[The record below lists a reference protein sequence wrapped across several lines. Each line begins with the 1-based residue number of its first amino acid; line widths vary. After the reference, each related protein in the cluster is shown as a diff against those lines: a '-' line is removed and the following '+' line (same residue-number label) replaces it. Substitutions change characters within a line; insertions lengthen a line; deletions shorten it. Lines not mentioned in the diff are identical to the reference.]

1 MLCAKVAVS
10 AALLA
15 CLPSVS
21 PLHADALDEFLLARD
36 ALAGRSYAEAV
47 VLLARFREEH
57 PQSALSSE
65 AAILRARAYRLWG
78 KRDDAVKSLV
88 DFIDNDP
95 EDPWATRARLLLAE
109 VFLEAARFEDASEIY
124 RLRLEALRGDAY
136 LLGLSSYYLEIADPA
151 FVGRRVQDPS
161 SALPK
166 EIVQHDFATA
176 LEFYRKARAI
186 HIPAG
191 RRGEVSFRI
200 ARCLLEL
207 RQDAESVAEFRYLLA
222 RSKSQ
227 TPPPKLAGTLE
238 GDAIF
243 SLATGLYRTGDP
255 KGAIAEFL
263 RLEKEHA
270 DHRWVPEALERV
282 GKIRLEIVDATSAE
296 TERRVRF
303 REALLTWN
311 RFLTRYPQHDL
322 APRVEFQRAAAL
334 ARFGDVDAA
343 VKAYSEFPVRYEKD
357 SQAPLAI
364 LRVAELERARNAFD
378 AAIEAWKR
386 FLGTYPNDSRWS
398 TAQTRIKQARY
409 DKGAHL
415 LSVEKKPADAR
426 VVWGRFLDEYPLD
439 SLAPEV
445 YRRFYEMA
453 LPANAMPPDRG
464 PAVTD
469 ETLRRQYLQAISHL
483 RTLFGKY
490 PRSPQAPSSRLIT
503 AQLIHH
509 RLDDLEGSIIEYE
522 AVVESF
528 PGTLEARQAAET
540 LTSLRRRHL
549 KITTPRA
556 FTTDGPWRLEIETRN
571 VARLR
576 FKAYRLNLEEY
587 FRHKHA
593 VASIEDVVVG
603 VVEPTKTWESDL
615 AGYRPFRLLGGLR
628 ELPLD
633 DKELGAFIVTIEDIP
648 PVTKIDAGP
657 AEPTR
662 ISGPPLIATT
672 LLLRSNIAFV
682 TKHSTSGTL
691 TWVFDE
697 RSGAPVR
704 DARVLL
710 STSGGVV
717 AEGKTDDEGIWR
729 HDRTEASSVGDAR
742 IMAIVEAHGDERG
755 SHYAVDRVVARGASA
770 YGYSTKVHV
779 STDRPLYRPSQTVHF
794 RAVLRKAVEG
804 RYESS
809 EGEKATILVRN
820 PLGVVLFEETLTAN
834 EFGSIAG
841 KLELTEEPPLG
852 DYRVNVRYRKL
863 DFAGSFA
870 VEEYRKPE
878 FAVRLATD
886 RASYLPGEA
895 IEGSIVTE
903 YLFGAPVVGAQV
915 SYSVFEGPFE
925 FDRSRFEEFRW
936 FFQKREVEDRSIEDF
951 TFIARGSGKTDARGR
966 TPFRIEARDAGAGRT
981 YRVVVEATDLS
992 KITVGGG
999 GSVIVS
1005 PQGVLVVA
1013 RADRKVYRPGDKA
1026 TVSFRTV
1033 DATAA
1038 PIDASGDLVL
1048 LRRRRGTKGASLDEE
1063 VRSQPFETRNGLGE
1077 TSLTIDK
1084 PGEYRVLFRTE
1095 DRAGTVCEGG
1105 AILLVAGDEP
1115 DLRKEARLLA
1125 GKAVYRQGEEATLY
1139 LNTPV
1144 GGRHALLTFEGAG
1157 VIDYRVIKVEG
1168 KSHEIVAPMKSEY
1181 SPNIH
1186 VAIALP
1192 ADNKLYEAR
1201 DEIIVLQFLN
1211 VSVTP
1216 SSSVLAPGEEVEL
1229 EVTATDQGGLPVEA
1243 ELSLAVVDRS
1253 IFELSP
1259 DVTEAIKPYFYDQ
1272 RRRRGVSTGSSYSF
1286 GYAGVTRV
1294 VEAEV
1299 LEEYYARQKVKES
1312 ETDRSRGRDR
1322 IRLAKPGSVAP
1333 PTEKSA
1339 IALGGG
1345 AAGAFRARRGE
1356 ALGKK
1361 STSRLGS
1368 SSAAGKTANEALGL
1382 NLDQNRFAMDAAKS
1396 DQALGELS
1404 NSPSAALDG
1413 TYFSTPDALRAQD
1426 ERSTGGRGALGRKA
1440 LAVPKIR
1447 RRFADTAYWNPNV
1460 RTDADG
1466 RARVKLK
1473 LPDNLTS
1480 WQVATRGSTRGTLFG
1495 EAETSFRTSKKL
1507 LVRLQTPRFLTRE
1520 DRTTVTSPVH
1530 NYLDSAQKVRVR
1542 MTSKGV
1548 DVKSFREST
1557 VTVGAGEAR
1566 GVDWELAPPPAADGT
1581 PSSGILTLEALTA
1594 EESDAIE
1601 HVIPVLPFGKRH
1613 AGGDGG
1619 LLVDRI
1625 LYDYELPGNVVPGAV
1640 SVDVDV
1646 YPHQADALL
1655 DTVYHLRYFPYGCVE
1670 QTVSGF
1676 LPAIAVREALDRLGT
1691 PREDLRR
1698 MLDELIPK
1706 RIVRLLNLQRP
1717 SGGWGWWGRQSA
1729 SSSAEMTAIALIAL
1743 ERCRVTGYRV
1753 QADRL
1758 ELGRKRAT
1766 QLLGQ
1771 EGDTDLQAL
1780 LAYALSFS
1788 KRASVDA
1795 LNRLNRYRDRLSGYA
1810 LALTVLAEKG
1820 RGNHGAAAELAGI
1833 LSSRTRE
1840 LTEIDLARKGLQHP
1854 PRVIATRAPTH
1865 PSSIEST
1872 AYALLAL
1879 EAVEPGGATN
1889 RLLADALLSL
1899 RRGVHW
1905 GTTKASAAAV
1915 TALATHFGAR
1925 GANIDAKVDILVDGK
1940 LVETVQLSP
1949 KGDAR
1954 PNTARVVIPIT
1965 ALHEGRNRI
1974 ELRRRGSGD
1983 LAYAIRH
1990 EHYTSA
1996 ERIEEEGNLLRI
2008 SRRYESFR
2016 PPKPAQADPIARPRP
2031 DPRRDTRDLLTGY
2044 TDPTKIAGD
2053 NAQWLVVDTAPQ
2065 PGHRAIV
2072 SRHRPKTESRAVRRA
2087 ERGGKIRVRLHI
2099 SAREDLD
2106 YVQIEDPIPAGCEVV
2121 NDRDDRFTGAFER
2134 KEVRDRR
2141 VVFFLTRLSK
2151 GTHTITYLLRPTFP
2165 GSYRA
2170 LPALAQCMYEPTI
2183 AGTSADHPLE
2193 ILEKLADP
2201 EPDPTGLTIDE
2212 RLYEAERAVRR
2223 LGGAR
2228 GKPEEIAALREL
2240 YTGLARVEHLEG
2252 RYRDLVIA
2260 RLVAIDLAVGR
2271 HREAIEGLEEL
2282 RRRNP
2287 RLIAGN
2293 GDLLSITSA
2302 YRSAGEFEQVV
2313 TYQKRIFDAFYLR
2326 DRRVGETLFKLDEQL
2341 RAQTYGL
2348 NLAASYPDSSRVITD
2363 TFELSRRYASLRME
2377 RSVTRG
2383 RLQRTHHEVLYK
2395 DAAESLARF
2404 VSHFPTSKL
2413 APQAQY
2419 LVIDSLERL
2428 NAPELVVEEASKL
2441 RERYPDSQY
2450 LDDALYAALRAEY
2463 SRKRYDAVIEKSK
2476 ALASKSFRQPNR
2488 RQGPSEHYPSARYLA
2503 AKAHHILGNLPAAV
2517 KAYTE
2522 VRSSFPDAADALGH
2536 LTAKE
2541 LRTPDVVS
2549 IALEKTP
2556 KLEINWKNLDRID
2569 VKIYRVDLP
2578 LLFAVRKDL
2587 KAISAIDLT
2596 GIDPVK
2602 KLEVKLDGAPHAEH
2616 RTLVDLPAKEK
2627 GVYLVS
2633 SRAGGRETST
2643 IVIRSDLRLDVQRVN
2658 AKVRVHV
2665 EPRGPARIKISDG
2678 ARIVGKG
2685 DSDARGI
2692 FEATVSGGRASI
2704 LAERD
2709 GHFALYTE

>member
-207 RQDAESVAEFRYLLA
+207 RQDAESVA

-1115 DLRKEARLLA
+1115 RPRPAQGGAPSGRQGRLSPGRRGDAIPQHPGRRTPRAVDLRGRRRHRLPRHQGRGKEPRDRRADEERVLAEHPRRHRPSRGQQALRGERRDHRPAVPQRL
-1125 GKAVYRQGEEATLY
+1125 
-1139 LNTPV
+1139 
-1144 GGRHALLTFEGAG
+1144 RHALQQRPRAG
-1157 VIDYRVIKVEG
+1157 RGGRARGDGDRPGWLARGGRAVSRGRRPLDFRALAGRHRGDQAVLLRPATPPRRV
-1168 KSHEIVAPMKSEY
+1168 
-1181 SPNIH
+1181 
-1186 VAIALP
+1186 
-1192 ADNKLYEAR
+1192 DR
-1201 DEIIVLQFLN
+1201 IVLL
-1211 VSVTP
+1211 VRLCGGHAGGRGGGPRGVLRP
-1216 SSSVLAPGEEVEL
+1216 SEGQGKRDRPESRQGPHPSREAGQRRASHGEER
-1229 EVTATDQGGLPVEA
+1229 
-1243 ELSLAVVDRS
+1243 DRS
-1253 IFELSP
+1253 
-1259 DVTEAIKPYFYDQ
+1259 
-1272 RRRRGVSTGSSYSF
+1272 GW
-1286 GYAGVTRV
+1286 
-1294 VEAEV
+1294 
-1299 LEEYYARQKVKES
+1299 
-1312 ETDRSRGRDR
+1312 RSRGRLPRSTRRGSRQEVHVETRLELRGRKDR
-1322 IRLAKPGSVAP
+1322 ERSTRSEPRPEPFRNGCREERSGP
-1333 PTEKSA
+1333 RR
-1339 IALGGG
+1339 ALQQSLR
-1345 AAGAFRARRGE
+1345 RARR
-1356 ALGKK
+1356 
-1361 STSRLGS
+1361 
-1368 SSAAGKTANEALGL
+1368 
-1382 NLDQNRFAMDAAKS
+1382 
-1396 DQALGELS
+1396 
-1404 NSPSAALDG
+1404 
-1413 TYFSTPDALRAQD
+1413 
-1426 ERSTGGRGALGRKA
+1426 
-1440 LAVPKIR
+1440 
-1447 RRFADTAYWNPNV
+1447 
-1460 RTDADG
+1460 
-1466 RARVKLK
+1466 
-1473 LPDNLTS
+1473 
-1480 WQVATRGSTRGTLFG
+1480 
-1495 EAETSFRTSKKL
+1495 
-1507 LVRLQTPRFLTRE
+1507 
-1520 DRTTVTSPVH
+1520 
-1530 NYLDSAQKVRVR
+1530 
-1542 MTSKGV
+1542 
-1548 DVKSFREST
+1548 
-1557 VTVGAGEAR
+1557 
-1566 GVDWELAPPPAADGT
+1566 
-1581 PSSGILTLEALTA
+1581 
-1594 EESDAIE
+1594 
-1601 HVIPVLPFGKRH
+1601 
-1613 AGGDGG
+1613 
-1619 LLVDRI
+1619 
-1625 LYDYELPGNVVPGAV
+1625 
-1640 SVDVDV
+1640 
-1646 YPHQADALL
+1646 
-1655 DTVYHLRYFPYGCVE
+1655 
-1670 QTVSGF
+1670 
-1676 LPAIAVREALDRLGT
+1676 
-1691 PREDLRR
+1691 DL
-1698 MLDELIPK
+1698 
-1706 RIVRLLNLQRP
+1706 
-1717 SGGWGWWGRQSA
+1717 
-1729 SSSAEMTAIALIAL
+1729 
-1743 ERCRVTGYRV
+1743 
-1753 QADRL
+1753 
-1758 ELGRKRAT
+1758 
-1766 QLLGQ
+1766 
-1771 EGDTDLQAL
+1771 
-1780 LAYALSFS
+1780 
-1788 KRASVDA
+1788 
-1795 LNRLNRYRDRLSGYA
+1795 
-1810 LALTVLAEKG
+1810 
-1820 RGNHGAAAELAGI
+1820 
-1833 LSSRTRE
+1833 
-1840 LTEIDLARKGLQHP
+1840 LQH
-1854 PRVIATRAPTH
+1854 
-1865 PSSIEST
+1865 S
-1872 AYALLAL
+1872 
-1879 EAVEPGGATN
+1879 
-1889 RLLADALLSL
+1889 
-1899 RRGVHW
+1899 
-1905 GTTKASAAAV
+1905 
-1915 TALATHFGAR
+1915 
-1925 GANIDAKVDILVDGK
+1925 
-1940 LVETVQLSP
+1940 
-1949 KGDAR
+1949 
-1954 PNTARVVIPIT
+1954 
-1965 ALHEGRNRI
+1965 
-1974 ELRRRGSGD
+1974 
-1983 LAYAIRH
+1983 
-1990 EHYTSA
+1990 
-1996 ERIEEEGNLLRI
+1996 
-2008 SRRYESFR
+2008 
-2016 PPKPAQADPIARPRP
+2016 
-2031 DPRRDTRDLLTGY
+2031 
-2044 TDPTKIAGD
+2044 
-2053 NAQWLVVDTAPQ
+2053 
-2065 PGHRAIV
+2065 
-2072 SRHRPKTESRAVRRA
+2072 
-2087 ERGGKIRVRLHI
+2087 
-2099 SAREDLD
+2099 
-2106 YVQIEDPIPAGCEVV
+2106 
-2121 NDRDDRFTGAFER
+2121 
-2134 KEVRDRR
+2134 
-2141 VVFFLTRLSK
+2141 
-2151 GTHTITYLLRPTFP
+2151 
-2165 GSYRA
+2165 
-2170 LPALAQCMYEPTI
+2170 
-2183 AGTSADHPLE
+2183 
-2193 ILEKLADP
+2193 
-2201 EPDPTGLTIDE
+2201 
-2212 RLYEAERAVRR
+2212 
-2223 LGGAR
+2223 
-2228 GKPEEIAALREL
+2228 
-2240 YTGLARVEHLEG
+2240 
-2252 RYRDLVIA
+2252 
-2260 RLVAIDLAVGR
+2260 
-2271 HREAIEGLEEL
+2271 
-2282 RRRNP
+2282 
-2287 RLIAGN
+2287 
-2293 GDLLSITSA
+2293 
-2302 YRSAGEFEQVV
+2302 
-2313 TYQKRIFDAFYLR
+2313 
-2326 DRRVGETLFKLDEQL
+2326 
-2341 RAQTYGL
+2341 
-2348 NLAASYPDSSRVITD
+2348 
-2363 TFELSRRYASLRME
+2363 
-2377 RSVTRG
+2377 
-2383 RLQRTHHEVLYK
+2383 
-2395 DAAESLARF
+2395 
-2404 VSHFPTSKL
+2404 
-2413 APQAQY
+2413 
-2419 LVIDSLERL
+2419 
-2428 NAPELVVEEASKL
+2428 
-2441 RERYPDSQY
+2441 
-2450 LDDALYAALRAEY
+2450 
-2463 SRKRYDAVIEKSK
+2463 
-2476 ALASKSFRQPNR
+2476 
-2488 RQGPSEHYPSARYLA
+2488 
-2503 AKAHHILGNLPAAV
+2503 
-2517 KAYTE
+2517 
-2522 VRSSFPDAADALGH
+2522 
-2536 LTAKE
+2536 
-2541 LRTPDVVS
+2541 
-2549 IALEKTP
+2549 
-2556 KLEINWKNLDRID
+2556 
-2569 VKIYRVDLP
+2569 
-2578 LLFAVRKDL
+2578 
-2587 KAISAIDLT
+2587 
-2596 GIDPVK
+2596 
-2602 KLEVKLDGAPHAEH
+2602 
-2616 RTLVDLPAKEK
+2616 
-2627 GVYLVS
+2627 
-2633 SRAGGRETST
+2633 
-2643 IVIRSDLRLDVQRVN
+2643 
-2658 AKVRVHV
+2658 
-2665 EPRGPARIKISDG
+2665 
-2678 ARIVGKG
+2678 
-2685 DSDARGI
+2685 
-2692 FEATVSGGRASI
+2692 
-2704 LAERD
+2704 
-2709 GHFALYTE
+2709 